1 MNETP
6 LVSVIIPIYN
16 VERYLRQ
23 CLNSVLAQT
32 YTHWEMILVDDGSPD
47 GCPVI
52 CDEYAERDE
61 RVTVLHCQNG
71 GLSKARNRALD
82 CPLKGSYIF
91 FLDSDD
97 YLSPTCLAELVNASE
112 NGHLAMTGYILE
124 WESNQTFTMPDQA
137 EGMYPDLHSYL
148 LDFHRLFA
156 TKFNFA
162 WGKLYRRDIIEAHHL
177 RFIEGLRLAE
187 DVLFNLRYYD
197 YCDKGINA
205 IESKGYYYRQSDG
218 STQSKKFNP
227 KMFDWNETAYC
238 AVRDYLVEHNAMT
251 LENRTHFYSNVL
263 GNLFYSTGLLVLQKS
278 GRHNDKLDL
287 IMKYTSTDLAIETYR
302 YARPRGLR
310 GKMMMFL
317 LKHHF
322 VRTYVFADQAISFM
336 RRVIR

>member
-1 MNETP
+1 MNKTP
-6 LVSVIIPIYN
+6 LVSIIIPVYN
-16 VERYLRQ
+16 VEKYLPQ
-23 CLNSVLAQT
+23 CLDSVIAQT
-32 YTHWEMILVDDGSPD
+32 YSNWEMILVDDGSPD

-52 CDEYAERDE
+52 CDEYAEHDK

-82 CPLKGSYIF
+82 SPPKGEYVF

-97 YLSPTCLAELVNASE
+97 YLSPTCIEDLVSASKG
-112 NGHLAMTGYILE
+112 GHLAMTGYVLE
-124 WESNQTFTMPDQA
+124 WESSHTLTTPEQA

-162 WGKLYRRDIIEAHHL
+162 WGKLYRRNIIEAHHL
-177 RFIEGLRLAE
+177 RFVEGLRLAE

-251 LENRTHFYSNVL
+251 LENRIHFYSNVL
-263 GNLFYSTGLLVLQKS
+263 GNLFYSTGLLALQKS
-278 GRHNDKLDL
+278 ESICVKRDL
-287 IMKYTSTDLAIETYR
+287 IRKYVSTELAKETYK
-302 YARPRGLR
+302 YAKPRGIRSLL
-310 GKMMMFL
+310 MMLL
-317 LKHHF
+317 LKRRF
-322 VRTYVFADQAISFM
+322 VNIYIYVNQAIS
-336 RRVIR
+336 VIRRILK